1 MPTSLNFIDYLRSYI
16 GLALFA
22 LLFIIAIP
30 FILLII
36 LISFGKATDFVIRTF
51 APGIA
56 RPVLSV
62 IGIKFSV
69 VQHGAPSHEPAIVI
83 INHSSTLDILT
94 MMAVGLDKI
103 RFVAKWELQYFP
115 FFFIV
120 GRLTGQVFIK
130 RQKSDEAIKTLVSTY
145 ERLQK
150 NKLSVMV
157 APEGS
162 RKHEGI
168 IGPFKKGAFRMAID
182 LKYPI
187 LPIYFDGNNRLS
199 VGGSMLSK
207 SGTVEAHIH
216 PPIDTTN
223 WHLETIDDHIKEVRD
238 LYLNWAGVVE

>member
-1 MPTSLNFIDYLRSYI
+1 MSTSLNFVDYFRSCI
-16 GLALFA
+16 GLTLFI
-22 LLFIIAIP
+22 LLFTIAIP

-36 LISFGKATDFVIRTF
+36 VLSFGKATDFVIRTF
-51 APGIA
+51 APSIA
-56 RPVLSV
+56 KLVLSV

-69 VQHGAPSHEPAIVI
+69 VQHGEPFFDPAIVV

-120 GRLTGQVFIK
+120 GRLTGQVFIQ
-130 RQKSDEAIKTLVSTY
+130 RQNSDEAIKTLVYTY
-145 ERLQK
+145 ERLKK

-182 LKYPI
+182 LNYPI

-199 VGGSMLSK
+199 TGGSMLSK
-207 SGTVEAHIH
+207 PGKIEAHIH
-216 PPIDTTN
+216 PPIDTSD
-223 WHLETIDDHIKEVRD
+223 WHLETMDDHIREVRD

>member
-56 RPVLSV
+56 KPVLSV

-69 VQHGAPSHEPAIVI
+69 VQHGAPFHEPAIVI

>member
-1 MPTSLNFIDYLRSYI
+1 MSTSLNFIEYTRSI
-16 GLALFA
+16 LGLILFA
-22 LLFIIAIP
+22 TLFIIAIP
-30 FILLII
+30 FIFLI
-36 LISFGKATDFVIRTF
+36 LIFSFGKATDFIVRTF

-56 RPVLSV
+56 KPVLAV
-62 IGIKFSV
+62 IGIKFNV
-69 VQHGAPSHEPAIVI
+69 VQHGEVFKEPAVVI

-130 RQKSDEAIKTLVSTY
+130 RQKSEEAIKKLVSTY
-145 ERLQK
+145 ERLK
-150 NKLSVMV
+150 RNKLSVMV

-162 RKHEGI
+162 RKHEGV

-187 LPIYFDGNNRLS
+187 LPIYFEGNDKLS
-199 VGGSMLSK
+199 LGGSILSK
-207 SGTVEAHIH
+207 SGTVNAHIH
-216 PPIDTTN
+216 PPVDTSD
-223 WHLETIDDHIKEVRD
+223 WKLETIDEHVKEVRS
-238 LYLNWAGVVE
+238 LYLDWAGVTE

>member
-1 MPTSLNFIDYLRSYI
+1 MSTSLNFIEYLRSYLGI
-16 GLALFA
+16 VLFVT
-22 LLFIIAIP
+22 LFIIAIP
-30 FILLII
+30 III
-36 LISFGKATDFVIRTF
+36 LILVLSFGKATDYVIRTF

-56 RPVLSV
+56 KPVLAV

-69 VQHGAPSHEPAIVI
+69 VQHGEPTHEPAVVI

-130 RQKSDEAIKTLVSTY
+130 RQKREEAIKTLVKTY
-145 ERLQK
+145 NRLIK
-150 NKLSVMV
+150 HKLSVMV

-162 RKHEGI
+162 RKHEGV

-182 LKYPI
+182 LNYPI
-187 LPIYFDGNNRLS
+187 VPIYFEGNDALS
-199 VGGSMLSK
+199 LGGSILSK
-207 SGTVEAHIH
+207 SGEVHAHIH
-216 PPIDTTN
+216 PPIDTSE
-223 WHLETIDDHIKEVRD
+223 WSLETIDVHIKQVRD
-238 LYLNWAGVVE
+238 KYLEWAGVSE

>member
-1 MPTSLNFIDYLRSYI
+1 
-16 GLALFA
+16 
-22 LLFIIAIP
+22 
-30 FILLII
+30 
-36 LISFGKATDFVIRTF
+36 
-51 APGIA
+51 
-56 RPVLSV
+56 
-62 IGIKFSV
+62 
-69 VQHGAPSHEPAIVI
+69 
-83 INHSSTLDILT
+83 
-94 MMAVGLDKI
+94 
-103 RFVAKWELQYFP
+103 
-115 FFFIV
+115 
-120 GRLTGQVFIK
+120 
-130 RQKSDEAIKTLVSTY
+130 
-145 ERLQK
+145 
-150 NKLSVMV
+150 MV